1 MVALL
6 LPLDAFGLFVLSW
19 SLGYAAHVFFVV
31 LSGTAQGKNEV
42 AIHWPA
48 EPYAQRLCNAA
59 YLLALTVLCILPA
72 ALLLFVVELPGEPAL
87 RAALVAFL
95 AGAALWLFFPVVLLS
110 VVSSHSHWHIVRWS
124 VLREL
129 QARWRT
135 LLAFYASSAPLIIG
149 GVLVIYL
156 ALIGWLEL
164 VDAAGAAAWTWL
176 PEAVTIWSWLFL
188 LPLAAVFAAAALLI
202 YARLVG
208 RLAWLLEL
216 GGDERVVEKSKESTP
231 APGHFAIYG
240 ETDQAV
246 QTVAPPAPTEETYQL
261 RDELLPAVDP
271 VPVSVDPVRLAV
283 LPRRKTESAAEEP
296 AAVEPLPSLTPPQ
309 DPSERANARRLL
321 VRGIYR
327 YPWYR
332 SSLKAWC
339 LLTLFGLL
347 LLVLFRAQ
355 LLAII

>member
-6 LPLDAFGLFVLSW
+6 VPLDAFGLFVLSW
-19 SLGYAAHVFFVV
+19 FLGYAAHVFFVV

-48 EPYAQRLCNAA
+48 EPYAQRLWNGA
-59 YLLALTVLCILPA
+59 YLLILVALCVLPA
-72 ALLLFVVELPGEPAL
+72 GAILYILELPAEPAL
-87 RAALVAFL
+87 RAALVALL
-95 AGAALWLFFPVVLLS
+95 AGGALWLFFPVVLLS
-110 VVSSHSHWHIVRWS
+110 VVSSSSHWQLLRWG

-129 QARWRT
+129 PARWRT
-135 LLAFYASSAPLIIG
+135 LLAFYALSAPLVIG
-149 GVLVIYL
+149 GVLVVYL
-156 ALIGWLEL
+156 AVIGWLEL

-176 PEAVTIWSWLFL
+176 PEAVTIWSWVFL
-188 LPLAAVFAAAALLI
+188 LPLAAVFAAAALMI

-216 GGDERVVEKSKESTP
+216 GGAEPAAERPKDSTP
-231 APGHFAIYG
+231 APGNFAIYG
-240 ETDQAV
+240 EPDSV
-246 QTVAPPAPTEETYQL
+246 EQTVHPAPQTEETYQF
-261 RDELLPAVDP
+261 RDEALPAIDP

-283 LPRRKTESAAEEP
+283 LPRRKASSAADEAER
-296 AAVEPLPSLTPPQ
+296 VEPLPSLTPPQ
-309 DPSERANARRLL
+309 DPSEKANGRRLL

-332 SSLKAWC
+332 CSLKAWC
-339 LLTLFGLL
+339 LLAFFGLL

-355 LLAII
+355 LLVLL